1 VHSLLCL
8 LLLFPLF
15 LLAAEPLLA
24 GQGREKVFASRAEA
38 AFDVAQIRF
47 QSHPNDPVAAWEFGR
62 ASFDWADWATT
73 KSQRGAIARDGIAAC
88 RHSLTLTNCAAAHYY
103 LAMNL
108 GQLARSE
115 LLGALKLVHE
125 MEREFQT
132 AADLDA
138 KFDFAGPERS
148 LGLLYRDAPARPM
161 SIGNRQKA
169 REFLE
174 SAAAIAPAYP
184 ENLLNLAESYLTW
197 DDRAKAGKNLA
208 ALDALWPQAQKTLS
222 GQAWEDSWDDWSK
235 RRDALRQSLK
245 RP

>member
-1 VHSLLCL
+1 
-8 LLLFPLF
+8 
-15 LLAAEPLLA
+15 
-24 GQGREKVFASRAEA
+24 
-38 AFDVAQIRF
+38 
-47 QSHPNDPVAAWEFGR
+47 
-62 ASFDWADWATT
+62 
-73 KSQRGAIARDGIAAC
+73 
-88 RHSLTLTNCAAAHYY
+88 
-103 LAMNL
+103 
-108 GQLARSE
+108 
-115 LLGALKLVHE
+115 
-125 MEREFQT
+125 
-132 AADLDA
+132 
-138 KFDFAGPERS
+138 
-148 LGLLYRDAPARPM
+148 M